1 MIDKLKKIIVDNRNS
16 MNIYLN
22 QDFCDIK
29 KIKISKFYH
38 GQDNPDNKL
47 LFLFTY
53 EGKIKGIIKMM
64 RDSNYNNKL
73 EKEYLA
79 QKYMGKLLN
88 NFFVPKIYFKSKI
101 DGFFIYCEEVI
112 RGEVLGKKTAKKYVK
127 KVYQYQNELNKEKE
141 IKLSKI
147 INILESNQIK
157 DNDYLVLLNDLIKN
171 TEKMNKKIYIAK
183 EHGDLTH
190 MNIIKSQS
198 NKFYLI
204 DWENFGD
211 RIFWGIDFSH
221 YFIRANNIEESKQ
234 FVYHLKQFNQK
245 NNFNL
250 NLNYFLNLYFLDR
263 IFDLLQKKYRKIY
276 YQITSQIRSLD

>member
-1 MIDKLKKIIVDNRNS
+1 MIDKLKKIIVDNKD
-16 MNIYLN
+16 NINIDLN
-22 QDFCDIK
+22 QDFCDPK
-29 KIKISKFYH
+29 KIKISKFH
-38 GQDNPDNKL
+38 HSQENLDSKL

-53 EGKIKGIIKMM
+53 EGKVKGIIKMM

-73 EKEYLA
+73 EKECLA
-79 QKYMGKLLN
+79 QEQMGKLLN
-88 NFFVPKIYFKSKI
+88 NFFVPKIYFKSEI
-101 DGFFIYCEEVI
+101 DGFFVYCEEVI
-112 RGEVLGKKTAKKYVK
+112 TGEVLGKKKAKQYVD

-147 INILESNQIK
+147 IHILESNQIK
-157 DNDYLVLLNDLIKN
+157 DNDYLALLNDLVKN
-171 TEKMNKKIYIAK
+171 TKKTSEKIYIAK

-190 MNIIKSQS
+190 MNIIRSKL

-221 YFIRANNIEESKQ
+221 YFIRANSIEEEKQ
-234 FVYHLKQFNQK
+234 FIYHIKKFSQK

-250 NLNYFLNLYFLDR
+250 DLNYFLNIYFLDT
-263 IFDLLQKKYRKIY
+263 IFDLLQKKYREIY
-276 YQITSQIRSLD
+276 YQVISQIKSLD